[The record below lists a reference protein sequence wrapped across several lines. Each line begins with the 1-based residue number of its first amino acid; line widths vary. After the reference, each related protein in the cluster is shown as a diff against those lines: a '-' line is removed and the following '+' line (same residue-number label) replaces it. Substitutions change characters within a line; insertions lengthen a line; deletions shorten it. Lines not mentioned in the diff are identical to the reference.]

1 MPDLINKLSSY
12 AALIGVVGAIGGGFY
27 AWGEFNTRLSAL
39 EGVSSTDLSGIN
51 DDIKELNEK
60 LNIKVQELQSEMNG
74 NFIELLDMQ
83 AADHNEL
90 KDKIDVTSKDVAI
103 NSAAVEY
110 LDAKINELKAAN
122 DNPLLNQEKLMP
134 YGPGT
139 YGSQVGRPKKKKKKK
154 KNKKNK

>member
-39 EGVSSTDLSGIN
+39 EGVSSTDLSGVHAELKELREKL
-51 DDIKELNEK
+51 DIKT
-60 LNIKVQELQSEMNG
+60 QELQSEMNG

-90 KDKIDVTSKDVAI
+90 KDRIDVISKDVAI
-103 NSAAVEY
+103 IGAAVEY

-122 DNPLLNQEKLMP
+122 DNPLLN
-134 YGPGT
+134 
-139 YGSQVGRPKKKKKKK
+139 
-154 KNKKNK
+154 

>member
-12 AALIGVVGAIGGGFY
+12 AALVGVVGAIGGGFY

-39 EGVSSTDLSGIN
+39 EGVSYETTDLSGIT

-83 AADHNEL
+83 SADNNEL
-90 KDKIDVTSKDVAI
+90 QDKVDIISKDIAI
-103 NSAAVEY
+103 NGAAIEY
-110 LDAKINELKAAN
+110 LDAKIEELKAEQS
-122 DNPLLNQEKLMP
+122 NPLLN
-134 YGPGT
+134 
-139 YGSQVGRPKKKKKKK
+139 
-154 KNKKNK
+154 

>member
-27 AWGEFNTRLSAL
+27 AWGEFNTRLNAI
-39 EGVSSTDLSGIN
+39 ENKESTDLSGVHAELKELREKL
-51 DDIKELNEK
+51 DIKT
-60 LNIKVQELQSEMNG
+60 QELQSEMNG

-122 DNPLLNQEKLMP
+122 DNPLLN
-134 YGPGT
+134 
-139 YGSQVGRPKKKKKKK
+139 
-154 KNKKNK
+154 

>member
-27 AWGEFNTRLSAL
+27 AWCEFNTRLSAL
-39 EGVSSTDLSGIN
+39 EGVSSTDLSGVHAELKELREKL
-51 DDIKELNEK
+51 DIKT
-60 LNIKVQELQSEMNG
+60 QELQSEMNG

-122 DNPLLNQEKLMP
+122 DNPLLN
-134 YGPGT
+134 
-139 YGSQVGRPKKKKKKK
+139 
-154 KNKKNK
+154 

>member
-39 EGVSSTDLSGIN
+39 EGVSSTDLSGVHAELKELREKL
-51 DDIKELNEK
+51 DIKT
-60 LNIKVQELQSEMNG
+60 QELQSEMNG

-122 DNPLLNQEKLMP
+122 DNPLLN
-134 YGPGT
+134 
-139 YGSQVGRPKKKKKKK
+139 
-154 KNKKNK
+154 

>member
-39 EGVSSTDLSGIN
+39 EGVSSTDLSGVHAE
-51 DDIKELNEK
+51 IKELREK
-60 LNIKVQELQSEMNG
+60 LDIKTQELQSEMNG

-122 DNPLLNQEKLMP
+122 DNPLLN
-134 YGPGT
+134 
-139 YGSQVGRPKKKKKKK
+139 
-154 KNKKNK
+154 